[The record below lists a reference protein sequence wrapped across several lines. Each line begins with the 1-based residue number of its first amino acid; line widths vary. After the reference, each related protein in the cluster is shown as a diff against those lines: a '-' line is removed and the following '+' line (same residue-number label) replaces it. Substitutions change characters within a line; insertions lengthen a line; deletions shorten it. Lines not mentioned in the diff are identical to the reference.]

1 MKNNLNFDVHALAKQ
16 MVADGWFGQPM
27 SNPEKSED
35 FILAAADDPEIQAK
49 LPEEA
54 ASFWK
59 IARSMYY
66 GDKLRKK
73 FGRPPKPW
81 RKPTY

>member
-1 MKNNLNFDVHALAKQ
+1 MKNNLNFDVHALAKA

-27 SNPEKSED
+27 CNPEKSED
-35 FILAAADDPEIQAK
+35 FILAAADDPNIQAK

-59 IARSMYY
+59 TSPVYV
-66 GDKLRKK
+66 LR
-73 FGRPPKPW
+73 RQAAEEVWPAAEDA
-81 RKPTY
+81 